1 MNWIIV
7 WFRGEEPVGSCF
19 GSGFNLGLQ
28 VYLRESILEC
38 PCPSWYTLIHLQLWG
53 YWLSVIFNEGVQQSQ
68 LLLHAD
74 LDLSAFKIQ
83 IFKALDCFLQMK
95 SYCFVFKT
103 VRPDFLFWSNYR
115 IPRTL
120 NSTGPM
126 VYLSP
131 PHSKSLTPEAA
142 SVTPPL
148 TQHRVKM
155 SAVLQPNWTYCIAS
169 LSWLDHPPEMYAVR
183 TMEASAEYLLLHS
196 FPG

>member
-131 PHSKSLTPEAA
+131 L
-142 SVTPPL
+142 PL
-148 TQHRVKM
+148 TASPWPLRL
-155 SAVLQPNWTYCIAS
+155 LQW
-169 LSWLDHPPEMYAVR
+169 
-183 TMEASAEYLLLHS
+183 LLHS
-196 FPG
+196 PSTVWKCLLCSSQTGPTVLQVYHGWTIHQRCML